1 MSEAKPARP
10 PVDDLIERTQKFL
23 AATLVNTIEKPVRS
37 MGRRLGMRF
46 LRFQVALVLLTC
58 AAGFLLFGFMS
69 MLTLWVPLFGACLI
83 VGGVALLLGLIFL
96 RV

>member
-1 MSEAKPARP
+1 MSEEANPR
-10 PVDDLIERTQKFL
+10 VDELIERTQKFL
-23 AATLVNTIEKPVRS
+23 ASAITNAVEKPVRS

-46 LRFQVALVLLTC
+46 LRFQMAIVLLTG
-58 AAGFLLFGFMS
+58 AAVFLLYGFMS
-69 MLTLWVPLFGACLI
+69 MLTLWLPLFGACLI